1 MLRTKIVATLGPAT
15 DSPEVLGALM
25 EAGVDVVRLN
35 AAHAGP
41 GELSTRLQMVREVAA
56 AHGREI
62 GVLLDLPGP
71 KLRIGEMAPDTQLE
85 RGAEFRLIT
94 QDCVGDA
101 EHACVSHQALPD
113 DVKAGSRILL
123 DDGRIELKVTGT
135 APGEVDTEVVS
146 GGPLTSHKGL
156 NVPGVTLSVDA
167 ITRYDRTV
175 LEWAMANDIDWVGQS
190 FVRSP
195 RDVEAL
201 REHMTTRVIPIC
213 AKIEKHEAAERLN
226 EIVAVADGLMVA
238 RGDLAVETSPEQV
251 PVLQRRIVAAAR
263 AAGKPVVVATEML
276 DSMRNSP
283 RPTRAEASDVANA
296 IFSRTDAVML
306 SGETAVGRYPIDS
319 VETMVRIARTA
330 EFATARRSDEAAH
343 DGRGDNVQAAVSA
356 AVVELSG
363 ELDLA
368 AIVTITQSGATA
380 RAVSRLRPETPIVAA
395 TPSQAVMRQLALVWG
410 VRPVQVELQADIGA
424 VINRVGDAV
433 RAAGFAEPGERI
445 ALTAGLSTQVP
456 GGTDFLLVSKV

>member
-15 DSPEVLGALM
+15 DSPEVLGALID
-25 EAGVDVVRLN
+25 AGVDLVRLN

-41 GELSTRLQMVREVAA
+41 GELSGRLQAVRKTAEE
-56 AHGREI
+56 HGRQV

-71 KLRIGEMAPDTQLE
+71 KLRVGEMAPDTLLE
-85 RGAEFRLIT
+85 RGHGFRLIT
-94 QDCVGDA
+94 EECVGD
-101 EHACVSHQALPD
+101 EDHACVSHQQLAD
-113 DVKAGSRILL
+113 DVHPGSRILL
-123 DDGRIELKVTGT
+123 DDGRIELRVTAT
-135 APGEVDTEVVS
+135 APGQVDTEVVS
-146 GGPLTSHKGL
+146 GGPLSSHKGL

-175 LEWAMANDIDWVGQS
+175 LAWAMANDVDWIGQS

-201 REHMTTRVIPIC
+201 REYMTSRMIPIC
-213 AKIEKHEAAERLN
+213 AKIEKHEAAERLQ

-251 PVLQRRIVAAAR
+251 PVLQRHIISAAR
-263 AAGKPVVVATEML
+263 SAGKPVIVATEML

-306 SGETAVGRYPIDS
+306 SGETAVGKYPIES

-330 EFATARRSDEAAH
+330 EFATTPRTEFAH
-343 DGRGDNVQAAVSA
+343 DGRGDDIQAAVSS

-395 TPSQAVMRQLALVWG
+395 TPSVEVMRKLAVVWG
-410 VRPVQVELQADIGA
+410 VRTVQVPLGEDIGL
-424 VINRVGDAV
+424 VINQVADAV
-433 RAAGFAEPGERI
+433 VDAGYAERGELI
-445 ALTAGLSTQVP
+445 ALTAGLNTQVP